1 LHYDLFEI
9 CLRVQPPDY
18 VQALRHLSAASVQ
31 RPDSGLFHLQIGT
44 CYAALES
51 YDNAIAAYRKAIALR
66 PDSSYAIERM
76 GDALMKKKDWDG
88 AITAFRDAV
97 RVSPKN
103 SFARFQLG
111 VALQEKKDW
120 DGAATAFRE
129 AVGRSLS
136 ALRENPAVADDP
148 KKTRRYNVAWLLMQ
162 CADAML
168 ANTPHQDEGLAYRKE
183 ALDLLADTLAATEK
197 LAATDGAFVHRKMQR
212 WLAEKELQSTR
223 DPMAVE
229 QLPPDQ
235 RDAWQKFWAD
245 VRELGDRT
253 APVTPGRS
261 MP

>member
-1 LHYDLFEI
+1 
-9 CLRVQPPDY
+9 
-18 VQALRHLSAASVQ
+18 
-31 RPDSGLFHLQIGT
+31 
-44 CYAALES
+44 
-51 YDNAIAAYRKAIALR
+51 
-66 PDSSYAIERM
+66 M

-120 DGAATAFRE
+120 DGASAAFRE
-129 AVGRSLS
+129 AVDRTLS

-148 KKTRRYNVAWLLMQ
+148 RKNRRYYAALILMN
-162 CADAML
+162 CADAMA
-168 ANTPHQDEGLAYRKE
+168 ANTKLADE
-183 ALDLLADTLAATEK
+183 ALACRKQALELLAATLSATEK
-197 LAATDGAFVHRKMQR
+197 LAAKDAAFVHRKMQR